1 MIFIRKSGFFIS
13 LVFFFI
19 AFVFNS
25 CTKSGCTDPSAENY
39 NSNATEDDGSCVIFG
54 CMDPSAENYNSNAT
68 DGDGSC
74 LYPCS
79 NSEYHC
85 LEINFSHF
93 VDDMEIVYGNDN
105 IFYENAAGNIYSVRR
120 LLYVLSDIILF
131 FEDGTNQL
139 LDEFIF
145 VNTDDPETLT
155 KTLYNLSAEC
165 TGISFT
171 LGFSTENNIDN
182 QYINN
187 ANNFHSLMLWPNL
200 NGTNLA
206 FQGGYHYMKIEGK
219 YIDDEGNEQFYN
231 NHTGPTNGVD
241 LSFEQPIFN
250 FSEDGFTNVAS
261 SIYISMN
268 VNNFYN
274 NPIYDFNTFGSSIM
288 ANIEAQYNLN
298 QNVGDVF
305 TIQVN

>member
-1 MIFIRKSGFFIS
+1 
-13 LVFFFI
+13 
-19 AFVFNS
+19 
-25 CTKSGCTDPSAENY
+25 
-39 NSNATEDDGSCVIFG
+39 
-54 CMDPSAENYNSNAT
+54 
-68 DGDGSC
+68 
-74 LYPCS
+74 
-79 NSEYHC
+79 
-85 LEINFSHF
+85 
-93 VDDMEIVYGNDN
+93 
-105 IFYENAAGNIYSVRR
+105 
-120 LLYVLSDIILF
+120 
-131 FEDGTNQL
+131 
-139 LDEFIF
+139 
-145 VNTDDPETLT
+145 
-155 KTLYNLSAEC
+155 
-165 TGISFT
+165 
-171 LGFSTENNIDN
+171 
-182 QYINN
+182 
-187 ANNFHSLMLWPNL
+187 
-200 NGTNLA
+200 
-206 FQGGYHYMKIEGK
+206 MKIEGK